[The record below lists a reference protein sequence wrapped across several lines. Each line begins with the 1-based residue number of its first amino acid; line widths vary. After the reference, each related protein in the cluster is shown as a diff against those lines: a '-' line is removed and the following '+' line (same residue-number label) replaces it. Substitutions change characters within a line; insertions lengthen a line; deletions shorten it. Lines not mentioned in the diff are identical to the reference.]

1 MTLKTLISSSAIALV
16 ALLAPV
22 APANALDDAQKKE
35 IGEFIREYL
44 LEHPEVMIEV
54 QQALEM
60 KQYQARLKQAEVA
73 VKENHDEI
81 FNGANDMSLGNPNGK
96 ITIVEFFDYNCGY
109 CKRAMSDM
117 DNIIQS
123 NPDVRFVLKELP
135 ILGPASVAAHKVS
148 NAFRKIAPEKYAD
161 FHRKLLGGDERADED
176 VAIDVAVSLGVSED
190 KLRAEMAKDDD
201 SDAQATELL
210 ARKLGI
216 SGTPSYVVGDEAIFG
231 AIGAEAINQK
241 IANVGQCGKTTC

>member
-1 MTLKTLISSSAIALV
+1 MTLKTLISSSALALV

-22 APANALDDAQKKE
+22 APASALDDAQKKE

-44 LEHPEVMIEV
+44 IEHPEVMIEV

-73 VKENHDEI
+73 VQENHAEI
-81 FNGANDMSLGNPNGK
+81 FTSANDMSLGNPNGK

-117 DNIIQS
+117 DTIIKS

-161 FHRKLLGGDERADED
+161 FHRMLLGSEERADED
-176 VAIDVAVSLGVSED
+176 VAIEVATSLGVSEE

-216 SGTPSYVVGDEAIFG
+216 SGTPSYVVGNEAIFG

>member
-22 APANALDDAQKKE
+22 APASALDDTQKKE

-44 LEHPEVMIEV
+44 IEHPEVMIEV

-73 VKENHDEI
+73 VQENHAEI
-81 FNGANDMSLGNPNGK
+81 FGSTNDMSLGNPNGK

-109 CKRAMSDM
+109 CKRALSDM
-117 DNIIQS
+117 DTIIKS

-148 NAFRKIAPEKYAD
+148 NAFRKLAPEKYAD
-161 FHRKLLGGDERADED
+161 FHRKLLGGEERADED
-176 VAIDVAVSLGVSED
+176 VAIEVATSLGVPED

-216 SGTPSYVVGDEAIFG
+216 SGTPSYVVGNEAIFG